1 MNRYVLGIDLGTSS
15 LKGLLV
21 STGGKVIASASS
33 DYPVLYPE
41 DGFSEQDPQEWINAV
56 KIVIKQILA
65 EVPSAKASIEAI
77 SFSGHM
83 HSLVLLGENNLP
95 VRNAILW
102 NDVRTT
108 KQCRFITEKLGD
120 DLIKITKNFALE
132 GFTLPKILWV
142 MENEPEVWEK
152 SQIFLMPKDY
162 LGFWFT
168 GNKQTEF
175 SDAAGTLLLDIEKKS
190 WSSHIAKS
198 FGIPETI
205 CPKLVNATDK
215 IGVVRKEIAKEL
227 GIENEVSVYSGGADN
242 ACTAVGSGITSE
254 DVGLCSTGTSGVFL
268 SHEGNVV
275 KNYKGRLHFFNHV
288 VKDCYY
294 SMGVTLSAGNSL
306 NWFKKTFA
314 DNLNFEKLF
323 KGISDIPV
331 GSDNLLFTPYLVGER
346 TPYADSQIR
355 GSFIGV
361 SINHTM
367 LNFTRAVIEGIT
379 FSLKDSMEIMRK
391 DAGKKFERIVSVGGG
406 AKNKDWLQIQA
417 NIFNSKIV
425 TLGVEQGASLGAAMI
440 AAVGVGWYKD
450 FKSCADD
457 FINFGA
463 TFVPEEEQV
472 EKYRKVYELYKKI
485 YSLTK
490 DICKNKI

>member
-1 MNRYVLGIDLGTSS
+1 
-15 LKGLLV
+15 
-21 STGGKVIASASS
+21 
-33 DYPVLYPE
+33 
-41 DGFSEQDPQEWINAV
+41 
-56 KIVIKQILA
+56 
-65 EVPSAKASIEAI
+65 
-77 SFSGHM
+77 
-83 HSLVLLGENNLP
+83 
-95 VRNAILW
+95 
-102 NDVRTT
+102 
-108 KQCRFITEKLGD
+108 
-120 DLIKITKNFALE
+120 
-132 GFTLPKILWV
+132 
-142 MENEPEVWEK
+142 
-152 SQIFLMPKDY
+152 
-162 LGFWFT
+162 
-168 GNKQTEF
+168 
-175 SDAAGTLLLDIEKKS
+175 
-190 WSSHIAKS
+190 
-198 FGIPETI
+198 
-205 CPKLVNATDK
+205 
-215 IGVVRKEIAKEL
+215 
-227 GIENEVSVYSGGADN
+227 VYSGGADN

-268 SHEGNVV
+268 SHEGDVV

-314 DNLNFEKLF
+314 NNLKFEELF

-361 SINHTM
+361 SINHTI
-367 LNFTRAVIEGIT
+367 LNFTRAVVEGIT
-379 FSLKDSMEIMRK
+379 FSLKDSMEIMREK
-391 DAGKKFERIVSVGGG
+391 AGKKFERIVSVGGG

-450 FKSCADD
+450 FKSCSDD
-457 FINFGA
+457 FITFGA
-463 TFVPEEEQV
+463 TFVPEEKQV

-490 DICKNKI
+490 DICKNKV